1 MSTSTVVATLPPPP
15 MVLPHEVE
23 VPDDLLLPGIVHSVF
38 AAGVIS
44 LIILANQEQSE
55 GSGWT
60 SIPRERIN
68 KLASHHCALVTS
80 GELGGEMFADNP
92 DVGVEFGV
100 EALLELKLIERDGF
114 SIALT
119 GSLIDSLKAFH
130 RR

>member
-1 MSTSTVVATLPPPP
+1 MSTVTALATLPPPP
-15 MVLPHEVE
+15 MALPHELE

-60 SIPRERIN
+60 SIPREKISE
-68 KLASHHCALVTS
+68 LASQHCVLVTS

-92 DVGVEFGV
+92 EVGVQFGL
-100 EALLELKLIERDGF
+100 EALTELGLIERHGY

-119 GSLIDSLKAFH
+119 RPLIDSLKALL